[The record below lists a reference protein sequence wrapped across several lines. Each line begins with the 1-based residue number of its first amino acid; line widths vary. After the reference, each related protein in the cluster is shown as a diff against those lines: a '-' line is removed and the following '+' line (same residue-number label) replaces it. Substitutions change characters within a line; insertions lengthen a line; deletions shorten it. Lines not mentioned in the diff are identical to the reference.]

1 MPVPLLAVVV
11 AIMNAAVEKIEQAA
25 ADLVEAEVW
34 VKAHKAE
41 IPLCVFNAVLLLS
54 SLRAE
59 LSKVR
64 QRAANLLAL
73 FRRELGI
80 IPKSER
86 GTVTKKPDDPAKAK
100 PTDAE
105 RLAALKQRR
114 AKLLKEIRR
123 YEDRLGKRRKPRQK
137 AKAAAPADGIALV
150 AQAVA
155 APHAEPA
162 YVRSAEAVFT
172 GNLAEHREEDRRLKV
187 SRTENFDHPIGLH
200 SSADART
207 RHEYG
212 VTTKTIHLS
221 VETVTDLKTGKS
233 VTASTDD
240 IGPPNT
246 QATWTAIANGI
257 IAVIGYAIPIN
268 RLAKMLEQSCPYFT
282 SSRICF
288 YLKMAAELFLPI
300 YTCLGDDEL
309 PDCDV
314 LQGDDTKA
322 RVIEIQRALKDGGQL
337 EDPVEG
343 SLVAKVADIFGRIFK
358 KKRGSGTK
366 RSLNV
371 SVVIGKTKVD
381 DPRSYIFFF
390 RSHLGT
396 FGDLL
401 TKMLEGRSPKKKKL
415 TILSDLAT
423 TNLVSA
429 VLYQKFDITHVGCSP
444 HARRP
449 FWRHKKKDERL
460 CYWMLSAFLVLEQI
474 EDRID
479 ELGRT
484 KLRILRYRQRYSRK
498 VWAAIL
504 KRCEAVVRGDTIYGH
519 FWPKTSELHIA
530 CQYIVKHYPELT
542 AYIEDPR
549 LPSNNNLS
557 ERVLRWD
564 KIMQDSSKFRMTE
577 AGRLHVDIL
586 RTIVHTCSA
595 AGVEL
600 KDYLL
605 FVFKNRDGISVTPQL
620 YTPYAYA
627 LRLDKEA
634 AQAAQKSRVDQ
645 TLSQVQSK

>member
-1 MPVPLLAVVV
+1 MVAVAAAHQKLPSLAEADLQEAVVWAQAHQPTIPASV
-11 AIMNAAVEKIEQAA
+11 YSAIML
-25 ADLVEAEVW
+25 LV
-34 VKAHKAE
+34 
-41 IPLCVFNAVLLLS
+41 
-54 SLRAE
+54 SLHAE
-59 LSKVR
+59 LLRTKE
-64 QRAANLLAL
+64 RAARLLAL
-73 FRRELGI
+73 FRRELGVE
-80 IPKSER
+80 PKSESR
-86 GTVTKKPDDPAKAK
+86 PKPVAGATTEAPL
-100 PTDAE
+100 TDAE
-105 RLAALKQRR
+105 RIAALKARR
-114 AKLLKEIRR
+114 SKLSKEIRR

-137 AKAAAPADGIALV
+137 ARAAEGAGAPESLSGAALT
-150 AQAVA
+150 
-155 APHAEPA
+155 PEPAEPA
-162 YVRSAEAVFT
+162 FSRSGETVFT
-172 GNLAEHREEDRRLKV
+172 GNLAEASEEERPLKV
-187 SRTENFDHPIGLH
+187 TRMENFENPRGLH
-200 SSADART
+200 SASDDRT
-207 RHEYG
+207 RYEYG
-212 VTTKTIHLS
+212 VTTKTIHLQ
-221 VETVTDLKTGKS
+221 VETVTDPRTGKS

-240 IGPPNT
+240 IGPPNS
-246 QATWTAIANGI
+246 QATWVAIANTI

-268 RLAKMLEQSCPYFT
+268 RLAKMLKDSCPYFT

-288 YLKMAAELFLPI
+288 YLKLAAEMFLPI

-322 RVIEIQRALKDGGQL
+322 RVIEIQKALKDGGEL
-337 EDPVEG
+337 EEPVEG
-343 SLVAKVADIFGRIFK
+343 SLIAKVADVFGRVFN
-358 KKRGSGTK
+358 KKRGSGKK

-371 SVVIGKTKVD
+371 SVVIGKTVVA

-401 TKMLEGRSPKKKKL
+401 TKMLEGRSPKKKAL

-429 VLYQKFDITHVGCSP
+429 ALYQKFDITHAGCGP

-449 FWRHKKKDERL
+449 FWRHKKNDERL

-484 KLRILRYRQRYSRK
+484 EARIIRYRQRYGRK
-498 VWAAIL
+498 VWAAIR
-504 KRCEAVVRGDTIYGH
+504 KRCDAVLRGETVYGH
-519 FWPKTSELHIA
+519 YWPKTSELFIA

-542 AYIEDPR
+542 RYLDDPR

-564 KIMQDSSKFRMTE
+564 KIMQDASKFRMTE

-605 FVFKNRDGISVTPQL
+605 FVFKNRAAIAETPRQF
-620 YTPYAYA
+620 TPYAYA
-627 LRLDKEA
+627 LKLDE
-634 AQAAQKSRVDQ
+634 QTRRDAQKPV
-645 TLSQVQSK
+645 

>member
-1 MPVPLLAVVV
+1 MKSARSKKKVRARRSFT
-11 AIMNAAVEKIEQAA
+11 AEFKSEAVE
-25 ADLVEAEVW
+25 LV
-34 VKAHKAE
+34 
-41 IPLCVFNAVLLLS
+41 
-54 SLRAE
+54 
-59 LSKVR
+59 KVM
-64 QRAANLLAL
+64 
-73 FRRELGI
+73 
-80 IPKSER
+80 
-86 GTVTKKPDDPAKAK
+86 
-100 PTDAE
+100 
-105 RLAALKQRR
+105 
-114 AKLLKEIRR
+114 
-123 YEDRLGKRRKPRQK
+123 
-137 AKAAAPADGIALV
+137 
-150 AQAVA
+150 
-155 APHAEPA
+155 
-162 YVRSAEAVFT
+162 
-172 GNLAEHREEDRRLKV
+172 
-187 SRTENFDHPIGLH
+187 
-200 SSADART
+200 
-207 RHEYG
+207 
-212 VTTKTIHLS
+212 TKTIHLS
-221 VETVTDLKTGKS
+221 VETVTDPRTGKS

-240 IGPPNT
+240 IGPPNS
-246 QATWTAIANGI
+246 QATWVAIANTI

-268 RLAKMLEQSCPYFT
+268 RLAIMLEKSCPYFT

-288 YLKMAAELFLPI
+288 YLKMSAELFLPI
-300 YTCLGDDEL
+300 YTCLGDDEI

-314 LQGDDTKA
+314 LQGDDTKG
-322 RVIEIQRALKDGGQL
+322 RVIEIQKALKDGGEL
-337 EDPVEG
+337 DEPVEG
-343 SLVAKVADIFGRIFK
+343 SLIAKVADVFGRVFN
-358 KKRGSGTK
+358 KKRGKGKK

-371 SVVIGKTKVD
+371 SVVIGKTVID

-423 TNLVSA
+423 TNLVSDE
-429 VLYQKFDITHVGCSP
+429 LYRKFDITHAGCGA

-449 FWRHKKKDERL
+449 FWRHKKKDQRL

-484 KLRILRYRQRYSRK
+484 RERIVRYRERYGRK

-504 KRCEAVVRGDTIYGH
+504 KRCEAVLRGETVYGH
-519 FWPKTSELHIA
+519 YWPKTSELYIS

-542 AYIEDPR
+542 RYLGDPR

-564 KIMQDSSKFRMTE
+564 KIMEDASKFRMTE

-586 RTIVHTCSA
+586 RTVVHTCSA

-605 FVFKNRDGISVTPQL
+605 FVFKNRDAVAATPRQ

-627 LRLDKEA
+627 LQLDA
-634 AQAAQKSRVDQ
+634 AALLAAQKPVLL
-645 TLSQVQSK
+645 T

>member
-1 MPVPLLAVVV
+1 MPLLLPVVAVV
-11 AIMNAAVEKIEQAA
+11 NAAVEKIEQAA
-25 ADLVEAEVW
+25 ADLVAAEVW
-34 VKAHKAE
+34 VQAHKAE
-41 IPLCVFNAVLLLS
+41 IPLCVFNAVVLLS

-59 LSKVR
+59 LTKVR

-73 FRRELGI
+73 FRRELGVE
-80 IPKSER
+80 PKSER
-86 GTVTKKPDDPAKAK
+86 GTVTKKVHDPAKPK
-100 PTDAE
+100 PTEAE
-105 RLAALKQRR
+105 RVAALKKRR

-123 YEDRLGKRRKPRQK
+123 YEDRLGKRKKPRQK
-137 AKAAAPADGIALV
+137 AKAAAAGGTAPELVLVPEPPAV
-150 AQAVA
+150 QA
-155 APHAEPA
+155 AESA

-172 GNLAEHREEDRRLKV
+172 GNLAEHYEEQRRLKV
-187 SRTENFDHPIGLH
+187 NRIENFDHPIGLH

-240 IGPPNT
+240 IGPPNC
-246 QATWTAIANGI
+246 QATWVAIANTI

-268 RLAKMLEQSCPYFT
+268 RLAKMLEHSCSYFT

-322 RVIEIQRALKDGGQL
+322 RVVEIQRALKDGGQL
-337 EDPVEG
+337 EEPIAG
-343 SLVAKVADIFGRIFK
+343 SLTAQVAAIFGRVFK
-358 KKRGSGTK
+358 KKRGCGTK

-371 SVVIGKTKVD
+371 SVVIGKTRVD

-401 TKMLEGRSPKKKKL
+401 TKMLEGRNPKKKKL

-423 TNLVSA
+423 TNLVSDA
-429 VLYQKFDITHVGCSP
+429 LYRKFDITHVGCSP

-484 KLRILRYRQRYSRK
+484 RERILRYRLRYGRK
-498 VWAAIL
+498 VWAAIH
-504 KRCEAVVRGDTIYGH
+504 KRCEAVMRGETVYGH
-519 FWPKTSELHIA
+519 FWPKTSELYIA
-530 CQYIVKHYPELT
+530 CQYIINHYPQLT
-542 AYIEDPR
+542 AYLSDPR

-605 FVFKNRDGISVTPQL
+605 FVFKNRDGVATTPRQ

-627 LRLDKEA
+627 LRLDAEA
-634 AQAAQKSRVDQ
+634 AKAAQKSG
-645 TLSQVQSK
+645 LN